1 MNAIVYEKYG
11 PPDVLQL
18 KEVEQPTPKDNEV
31 LIRIYAAAVTAT
43 DPVDRKGEPFVARIF
58 SGIRRPKHP
67 IPGGMLAGVIEATGK
82 DVRRFKVGDRV
93 YGSTGLTLGA
103 HAEYKCLS
111 EDQALAIIPA
121 DMSYEE
127 AAATVDGVLTALPF
141 LRDEAKVR
149 RGQNVLIIGASG
161 SVGVAAVQLAKYY
174 GAEVTGVCST
184 SNLEMVKSLGA
195 DEVID
200 YTKDDFT
207 KNGRTYDVIFD
218 AVGKSSFSR
227 SKISLKPGG
236 VYLSTGPTVGGFF
249 FNTLVLLLQILWT
262 SKIGNKRAKFA
273 ATCLRPSSEK
283 TKDLALLNDLIE
295 AGTIVPVIDRRYPL
309 EHIVEAHRY
318 VEQGHKRGNVIIAVR
333 DRNMEK

>member
-103 HAEYKCLS
+103 HAEFKCLP
-111 EDQALAIIPA
+111 EDEALAIVPGG
-121 DMSYEE
+121 MSYEE
-127 AAATVDGVLTALPF
+127 AAATVDGVLTAMPF
-141 LRDEAKVR
+141 LRDEAKIQ
-149 RGQNVLIIGASG
+149 RGQNILIIGASG

-227 SKISLKPGG
+227 SKISLKPSGI
-236 VYLSTGPTVGGFF
+236 YLSTGPTVGGFF
-249 FNTLVLLLQILWT
+249 FNTLVLLLQMLWT

-273 ATCLRPSSEK
+273 ATGLRPSSEK

-318 VEQGHKRGNVIIAVR
+318 VEQGHKRGNVIIAVG